1 MATDTTVQDRSGLL
15 LSQSPPPT
23 DKDINQAELLGIA
36 AASEWV
42 ERARLDVTEVKF
54 WQRLHKEMFREVWDW
69 AGKWRHN
76 HPNIGVPPENI
87 QPQLKRLRDDLA
99 FWLSE
104 RCDMGSLEILARF
117 HHRVVFIHPF
127 PDGNGRWGRVLT
139 DALATRQFGLDALV
153 WAVTSDDLRDRD
165 SPQRKKYIAAVHAG
179 DSGDIGPL
187 MHYVVELNPELA

>member
-1 MATDTTVQDRSGLL
+1 MATDTTVHERSGLL

-42 ERARLDVTEVKF
+42 ARARLDVTEVKF
-54 WQRLHKEMFREVWDW
+54 WQRLHKEMFGEVWDW

-76 HPNIGVPPENI
+76 YPNIGVSPENI

-104 RCDMGSLEILARF
+104 RCDMGLLEILARF
-117 HHRVVFIHPF
+117 HHRVVYIHPF

-153 WAVTSDDLRDRD
+153 WAATSDDLRDLD
-165 SPQRKKYIAAVHAG
+165 SPQRKKYIAAVQAG
-179 DSGDIGPL
+179 DSGDIDPL
-187 MHYVVELNPELA
+187 MHYVVELNPELT

>member
-15 LSQSPPPT
+15 LSQFPPPT

-54 WQRLHKEMFREVWDW
+54 WQRLHKEMFGEVWDW

-87 QPQLKRLRDDLA
+87 QPQLKQLRDDLA
-99 FWLSE
+99 FFSF
-104 RCDMGSLEILARF
+104 IL
-117 HHRVVFIHPF
+117 
-127 PDGNGRWGRVLT
+127 G
-139 DALATRQFGLDALV
+139 
-153 WAVTSDDLRDRD
+153 
-165 SPQRKKYIAAVHAG
+165 
-179 DSGDIGPL
+179 
-187 MHYVVELNPELA
+187 